1 MGESQAS
8 SLYGEG
14 QLTVLDENH
23 QILNETKDMLVQRGY
38 QIKECPEGMK
48 ENENADQFM
57 PEILQLSMSCREENK
72 QKKHR
77 INVILPM
84 ELIKKYKLNFFAAH
98 QSAYYI
104 LHKYGIDCI
113 CTTDFVEDA
122 FSLFD
127 GSSISLQLTHDFFDQ
142 YVFFGGKVLRKDIQ
156 RETAEYELLLHCDMK
171 EGTDCYERLF
181 LLKTLPVGKCAVIV
195 CKQDFMID
203 NVL

>member
-57 PEILQLSMSCREENK
+57 SEILQLSMSCREENK

-84 ELIKKYKLNFFAAH
+84 ELIKKIQTQFLC
-98 QSAYYI
+98 S
-104 LHKYGIDCI
+104 
-113 CTTDFVEDA
+113 T
-122 FSLFD
+122 
-127 GSSISLQLTHDFFDQ
+127 SI
-142 YVFFGGKVLRKDIQ
+142 I
-156 RETAEYELLLHCDMK
+156 LLHL
-171 EGTDCYERLF
+171 T
-181 LLKTLPVGKCAVIV
+181 
-195 CKQDFMID
+195 
-203 NVL
+203 